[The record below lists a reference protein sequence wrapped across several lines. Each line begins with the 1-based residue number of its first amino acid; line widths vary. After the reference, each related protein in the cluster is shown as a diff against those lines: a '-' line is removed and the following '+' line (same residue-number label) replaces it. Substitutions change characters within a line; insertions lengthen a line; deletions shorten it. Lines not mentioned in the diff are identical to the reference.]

1 MGNTY
6 NFAAD
11 WPRSHRDEETGL
23 PGRRWRGLWS
33 RGRTWGVCTKA
44 EGFRSGVTSKLE
56 KGLGH
61 SSVGPNCGKD
71 TGFLTLDMFVLQER
85 GAAEEAPAAISQEA
99 PQSAA
104 AELEGGAGAQPL
116 PEGQSLL
123 GPLFNPLASVLSV
136 GGNRSCSFLTKV
148 IIYFSDAIF
157 LAVFDFAFLLACLEE
172 EAGRDMEVILS
183 VASIVEVRTGI
194 CEL

>member
-1 MGNTY
+1 MFLESGK
-6 NFAAD
+6 D
-11 WPRSHRDEETGL
+11 VG
-23 PGRRWRGLWS
+23 GV
-33 RGRTWGVCTKA
+33 VCTKA
-44 EGFRSGVTSKLE
+44 EGFRSCVTPKVG

-61 SSVGPNCGKD
+61 STVGPNCDKD

-85 GAAEEAPAAISQEA
+85 GAAEEAPAVISQEA
-99 PQSAA
+99 LRSAA
-104 AELEGGAGAQPL
+104 TELEAGAGARPL

-136 GGNRSCSFLTKV
+136 GGNCSCSFLTNV

-157 LAVFDFAFLLACLEE
+157 LAVFDFAFLLTCLEE
-172 EAGRDMEVILS
+172 EAGRDMKVILS